1 MDRDKTMQI
10 AIGAGAIGCVL
21 TYLGSSWMNDADEE
35 LKKVTVDDVGTKFV
49 PAEDEESSW
58 YSFLFN
64 DNNEDNEDKE
74 ENENVKLEI
83 KSKEEV
89 KPKEEVQLAISE
101 IKKRDKIGGE
111 TSKFWSESY
120 NDNKEKTVNK
130 E

>member
-64 DNNEDNEDKE
+64 DNNEENENKD

-89 KPKEEVQLAISE
+89 KPN
-101 IKKRDKIGGE
+101 KIGGE

>member
-21 TYLGSSWMNDADEE
+21 TYLGSSWMDGAEEE
-35 LKKVTVDDVGTKFV
+35 LKNVPVDDVGTQFK
-49 PAEDEESSW
+49 PENNQDDESPW

-64 DNNEDNEDKE
+64 DNNE
-74 ENENVKLEI
+74 ENENEVENIKLDI
-83 KSKEEV
+83 KPKEQV
-89 KPKEEVQLAISE
+89 KPKEEVQLAINE

-120 NDNKEKTVNK
+120 NDNKEKNINV